1 MNRELATHGLWLASR
16 HPTRAARMGMLAGRH
31 PRRTVKIVGITR
43 QANRMKEPV
52 KRAATDRR
60 VRKEARRASE
70 NATLAARRVQQVGLA
85 NALNDRKVARY
96 SKRATEHAT
105 KAANLATNPPTNRLR
120 KVTVVVLGTGAL
132 AGVAYGG
139 WRRNAASREAQIASS
154 NGSA

>member
-1 MNRELATHGLWLASR
+1 MNRELASHGIRLVSR
-16 HPTRAARMGMLAGRH
+16 HPGHAMRMGMMAGRH
-31 PRRTVKIVGITR
+31 PRRTMMIVELTR
-43 QANRMKEPV
+43 RANRMKDPV

-70 NATLAARRVQQVGLA
+70 NATLAARRVQQVGFA

-96 SKRATEHAT
+96 SRRATDHAT
-105 KAANLATNPPTNRLR
+105 KAANLAANPPASRLR

-139 WRRNAASREAQIASS
+139 WRRTAAAREAEVASP
-154 NGSA
+154 NGAA